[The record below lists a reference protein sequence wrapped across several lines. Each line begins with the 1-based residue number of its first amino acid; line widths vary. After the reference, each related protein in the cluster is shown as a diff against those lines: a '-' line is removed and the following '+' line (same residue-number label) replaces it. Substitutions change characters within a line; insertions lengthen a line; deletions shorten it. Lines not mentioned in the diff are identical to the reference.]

1 MPTSFQVRASL
12 VEAPLLSASPND
24 RCGFRVDRVICLS
37 AHVLPVLAT
46 GFVLP
51 GSFRASVNSRLSIR
65 GSKGNHTIFGCFR
78 FALLRH
84 PSCVGVS
91 ARSTSL
97 PTRNLRL
104 LFRLVRTGIRSPA
117 SNRRTAAIRHHPPTH
132 KRTDERTE
140 FSPWHSLIFRRGQ
153 EVGGFDCFPHPERGF
168 RYGFRPLITSV
179 ACIPGIADSEHF
191 WPRLRCSP
199 LRLKTASA
207 FGSIDCRLRSLQS
220 SVTSL
225 ASCGFTTASTP
236 CGHKLSLTATLSLSP
251 TPPAAP
257 TVSARFRSAVN
268 PKPPLAIPSRRCRAA
283 ALHPP
288 LTPAPYCQPRSSHPR
303 RKKPPT
309 FHAHGTFLTVIRL
322 RRNARPR
329 PRWSVRRCTDSTP
342 ADGQP
347 LHSLRV
353 CLRLGAKAGR
363 QTLKPQADF
372 RDCLSLHCITRHL
385 PFASILM

>member
-1 MPTSFQVRASL
+1 M
-12 VEAPLLSASPND
+12 
-24 RCGFRVDRVICLS
+24 
-37 AHVLPVLAT
+37 
-46 GFVLP
+46 P

-65 GSKGNHTIFGCFR
+65 GSQGNHTIFGCFR

-191 WPRLRCSP
+191 WPRLRFSP

-207 FGSIDCRLRSLQS
+207 FGSIDCSLRSLQS

-225 ASCGFTTASTP
+225 ASCGFTAASTP
-236 CGHKLSLTATLSLSP
+236 YDHKLSSHFHSHF
-251 TPPAAP
+251 TPDTSGCAYGVGFVPI
-257 TVSARFRSAVN
+257 TVCPETSACFSE
-268 PKPPLAIPSRRCRAA
+268 PSMTCCRAPSSITHLRHTDSLA
-283 ALHPP
+283 PPTHRGGSRLHSTPTARSSP
-288 LTPAPYCQPRSSHPR
+288 LSVCDAMSAPGPDGRCADALTP
-303 RKKPPT
+303 
-309 FHAHGTFLTVIRL
+309 L
-322 RRNARPR
+322 
-329 PRWSVRRCTDSTP
+329 
-342 ADGQP
+342 
-347 LHSLRV
+347 
-353 CLRLGAKAGR
+353 R
-363 QTLKPQADF
+363 QTANRFTHSEFAYGLGQRQVGRLSNRKRIFETACRFTALRDTCRLPQ
-372 RDCLSLHCITRHL
+372 S
-385 PFASILM
+385 